1 MVASGAED
9 RIISVEILPTNFP
22 EYDMTA
28 VIILMLVQQYTVNA
42 KLGSTNLN
50 LAAAVPGLSEF
61 GARLRDSNFMN
72 LWNIGFIVALISISA
87 ITQPEKVPAVGLI
100 VSLNL
105 LVVAHALWLI
115 SKFIGKSKD
124 LTGNMGAFTIV
135 ISWVFG
141 YSPFWTLGL
150 FIAVLLLLLD
160 SDRLLRTD
168 IAKLDLEA
176 KEAMPAKLLTMS
188 MGLVA
193 GYLIVLILEPPKQI
207 YLTGYDLMSDRAL
220 EAQYLGFIS
229 VGMLLLYLRRAAKLE
244 KLLPP
249 TVSAVGMIICIA
261 LAGGVYDSQEL
272 QMLAA
277 VVFVGSGLWLISQ
290 GEIRSSMRSLATI
303 NERLQR
309 HQLMSEVNYME
320 STVDVSQDSNQPPKS
335 QPVPE
340 TVLNASQI
348 QTEEVFAAPSEPPG
362 DSEVSTPSI
371 QAFDVRS
378 IELLEKQKKRAKRRS
393 VESEYDLIVGDI
405 SYNPTIVILFLAV
418 LQLFGILVAYSGTST
433 TFIPILVVGTI
444 SVMLIFVAKQRAK
457 SFSLRLPDLLGLE
470 LQSHLND
477 RAFSNSVGWQDWIK
491 PSLS

>member
-1 MVASGAED
+1 
-9 RIISVEILPTNFP
+9 
-22 EYDMTA
+22 
-28 VIILMLVQQYTVNA
+28 
-42 KLGSTNLN
+42 
-50 LAAAVPGLSEF
+50 
-61 GARLRDSNFMN
+61 
-72 LWNIGFIVALISISA
+72 
-87 ITQPEKVPAVGLI
+87 
-100 VSLNL
+100 
-105 LVVAHALWLI
+105 
-115 SKFIGKSKD
+115 
-124 LTGNMGAFTIV
+124 MGAFTIV

-207 YLTGYDLMSDRAL
+207 YLTGYDLISDRAL

-249 TVSAVGMIICIA
+249 TISAVGMIICIA

-272 QMLAA
+272 QTLAA

-320 STVDVSQDSNQPPKS
+320 STVDVRQDSNQPPKS

-433 TFIPILVVGTI
+433 TFIPILVVGSI

-457 SFSLRLPDLLGLE
+457 SFNLRLPDLLGLE
-470 LQSHLND
+470 APIAASMIGLSVILLAGRIGLSPVYLDDQLDSMFLLVCLSGLAAINLIGFSD
-477 RAFSNSVGWQDWIK
+477 KNLRLLSSLEGVVGLYAFVRIIGLFAGGEMPIPFRINPFENPMSWSLPMLTTEIFLIGAAVLFWSIESKHFAEGERMFEGQVEGLVG
-491 PSLS
+491 LL